1 MQPFC
6 SRKKEQ
12 KQHHQEVEKYQ
23 KERKQGD
30 QYENFK
36 QLMRY
41 ERDGY
46 EIEFHEKGGSDL
58 LVFSPHGGDIE
69 PGTSEIVEAFQESYS
84 TYLFEGT
91 KQDNNRDLHIT
102 STNFDEPILVQ
113 MIKTYPFSISIHG
126 YKSDKRHTL
135 VGGTNEKM
143 QRAVVRELKD
153 RGFSAE
159 MVQKGERLSGT
170 DPKNINNRNASGES
184 VQLEI
189 STAQREA
196 FLTILIRERER
207 KKHSDAILMR

>member
-1 MQPFC
+1 MQPFW

-12 KQHHQEVEKYQ
+12 KQHHQEVEKYR

-30 QYENFK
+30 QYESFK

-196 FLTILIRERER
+196 FLIILRREKER
-207 KKHSDAILMR
+207 KSI

>member
-12 KQHHQEVEKYQ
+12 KQHHQEVEKYR

-30 QYENFK
+30 QYESFK

-113 MIKTYPFSISIHG
+113 MIKTYPF
-126 YKSDKRHTL
+126 
-135 VGGTNEKM
+135 
-143 QRAVVRELKD
+143 Q
-153 RGFSAE
+153 F
-159 MVQKGERLSGT
+159 
-170 DPKNINNRNASGES
+170 P
-184 VQLEI
+184 
-189 STAQREA
+189 STAIKVIKDTRSLAAQMKNAKSSCTRTKKIGDFPQKWYKRRTA
-196 FLTILIRERER
+196 FWYRSQ
-207 KKHSDAILMR
+207 KYK

>member
-1 MQPFC
+1 
-6 SRKKEQ
+6 
-12 KQHHQEVEKYQ
+12 
-23 KERKQGD
+23 
-30 QYENFK
+30 
-36 QLMRY
+36 MRY

-184 VQLEI
+184 VQIEI

>member
-1 MQPFC
+1 MHPFC

-12 KQHHQEVEKYQ
+12 KKHYQEVEKYQ

-30 QYENFK
+30 QYESFK
-36 QLMRY
+36 QLIRH
-41 ERDGY
+41 EKEGY

-58 LVFSPHGGDIE
+58 LVFSPHGGEIE

-102 STNFDEPILVQ
+102 STNFDEPVLVQ

-143 QRAVVRELKD
+143 QRAVVRELRD

-170 DPKNINNRNASGES
+170 DPKNINNQNASGES

-196 FLTILIRERER
+196 FLTILIREKER
-207 KKHSDAILMR
+207 KKHSDVISMR

>member
-1 MQPFC
+1 MDSSFLFC
-6 SRKKEQ
+6 VLFLMVKCSHSVQKKKRKKAASSRGR
-12 KQHHQEVEKYQ
+12 KVSKRA
-23 KERKQGD
+23 KKQGD

-135 VGGTNEKM
+135 VGGTNEKNAK
-143 QRAVVRELKD
+143 RAVVRELKD
-153 RGFSAE
+153 RGFSRRNGTKRRTAFWYRS
-159 MVQKGERLSGT
+159 QKY
-170 DPKNINNRNASGES
+170 K
-184 VQLEI
+184 
-189 STAQREA
+189 
-196 FLTILIRERER
+196 
-207 KKHSDAILMR
+207 